1 MGARAL
7 GMGCAVTGSAGG
19 VQRWPALQEEHSRE
33 RTGQTPGLG
42 RAQAALP
49 PRHVVGIRN
58 DDQLGV
64 GDDGGP
70 LLLPHRLQGGGKAQR
85 LVPCTLALRRV
96 LSGSVE
102 PWAREAVSMYA
113 APRQGSWCCGT
124 MCATSQGRTAF
135 PPPGCVPSTNIIY
148 ARQSLLPG
156 LRTEA
161 AWGSERRGSDKHV
174 RL

>member
-1 MGARAL
+1 
-7 GMGCAVTGSAGG
+7 MGCAVTGSAGG
-19 VQRWPALQEEHSRE
+19 VQCWPALRGEHSRE

-85 LVPCTLALRRV
+85 LVPCTLALRRGADGCSRAPWSPGPGRLCPCTRRPGRAPGAAAQCV
-96 LSGSVE
+96 RPLREGPHSRLPDAFLQQILFMRGSHCF
-102 PWAREAVSMYA
+102 
-113 APRQGSWCCGT
+113 Q
-124 MCATSQGRTAF
+124 
-135 PPPGCVPSTNIIY
+135 
-148 ARQSLLPG
+148 
-156 LRTEA
+156 
-161 AWGSERRGSDKHV
+161 GSERRGSDKHV